1 MKIDCS
7 KCIFIDN
14 TESQQQ
20 DNKRGHHCI
29 KYNGMKLFHLD
40 MHPKIYPCKQC
51 RDDEYVNY
59 IDYKEI
65 RKRVNNDTR

>member
-1 MKIDCS
+1 MKIDCNN
-7 KCIFIDN
+7 CTFIDN

-29 KYNGMKLFHLD
+29 KYNKVKLVHLD

-51 RDDEYVNY
+51 ELENYVNY
-59 IDYKEI
+59 IERGKGGNI
-65 RKRVNNDTR
+65 